1 MPSTPPCAEPPLYTL
16 TLGTA
21 VGCELAQTAHVFPH
35 GPRARPHSPPLSGG
49 KTQPRFPG
57 HYSAESRRTLTSH
70 CSVQLPCSTLV
81 SDVVWLAF
89 QRQRAGII
97 RRPSSLNDL
106 DQSQDEREIDFLK
119 LQIVEQQNLID
130 ELSKV
135 SSSSFLSLLCCP
147 LEVPPCASCPWGG
160 LPRGAP
166 QEAGVVCPP
175 GPSLGSSL
183 LGPCTGHAGGGPLW
197 TRGFR
202 SHNTSARAVVTTTRG
217 SKQQPRVPS

>member
-57 HYSAESRRTLTSH
+57 LYSAESRRTLTSH
-70 CSVQLPCSTLV
+70 RPVQLPCSTLV

-135 SSSSFLSLLCCP
+135 PSSSFPFSAAPWRFHPAPLAPGGVCPEEPHRRRGLFVLLAP
-147 LEVPPCASCPWGG
+147 PWVHLAWVPAPVTLEVVPSGP
-160 LPRGAP
+160 
-166 QEAGVVCPP
+166 GVVGATTPVP
-175 GPSLGSSL
+175 GP
-183 LGPCTGHAGGGPLW
+183 W
-197 TRGFR
+197 
-202 SHNTSARAVVTTTRG
+202 
-217 SKQQPRVPS
+217 